1 MRNNSYWKHKII
13 EPTFSFKEKKQKIV
27 EFIQS
32 IGVNDSADYIEEC
45 FADTD
50 QYFWIG
56 SNYTVCSGVLDSL
69 NVSSDV
75 YGRWRESLY
84 SNLYDKICEWV
95 SNAFYEVYPNRPN
108 DEDLEF
114 AFENEVSDRYV
125 FIAND
130 IMDEILDD
138 KVITPDELKTILLTL
153 VK

>member
-1 MRNNSYWKHKII
+1 MSNNSYWKDKII
-13 EPTFSFKEKKQKIV
+13 EPTFSLEEKKQKIV
-27 EFIQS
+27 GLIQS

-69 NVSSDV
+69 NVCSDV

-84 SNLYDKICEWV
+84 SNLYDKIYEWV
-95 SNAFYEVYPNRPN
+95 SNAFYEVNPNRPN